1 MLRRRDLLYR
11 VGIRFSCRIKSRECG
26 PGIGPVIFRI
36 QKDRFTNILRPIA
49 ICAQQLHSDLFRAGI
64 IGVVVIHPVL
74 GYGDVGRFG
83 VGDGVGR
90 IIISS
95 RIPLRYGFYNIV
107 SKFVAV
113 LVILVQAGIL
123 PDPVV
128 QVRLV
133 PCWFCRNDRILIRV
147 AHCACQIAVQR
158 QFHRFRAGRVA
169 AVIPTLDA
177 LQLRFGRVVVEDSSL
192 HSLNTIFVVDRRL
205 QALAFRRR
213 GIPGKGN
220 FRRKLRIVVD
230 VVLAAAVH
238 LADRI
243 GEGLSAV
250 VVVIRQRIKSDF
262 ALRRGGLFLEDVSVA
277 VNKLKSEPLRYIFAG
292 SVKLFN
298 GRKQNLCFLHSVD
311 DRQLRTVVITAEG
324 NTVRR
329 EAGQT
334 LVSGVR
340 SKDALYIFRP
350 GCVRSAL
357 REQHE
362 VVAGRRLDIAFRRR
376 ILNEIV
382 ERIRLQT
389 GAAEDNLAIRIASHR
404 FFHPHRITGQ
414 CKIARVGVQHID
426 AVEVERRTG
435 QRVVLRIDLC
445 HGQHAFGAGNGR
457 AAGEVA
463 DLFGRRGLCLIGTGH
478 FHCIGQFNRF
488 AGAQVLRG
496 HAVLDDNVLVV
507 RQHAGKD
514 GLAFR
519 IGAEAE
525 GSHAV
530 RQADVA
536 CAAIPVAVALIEGDL
551 ADQPGLTREGIHQ
564 RQLASGIRQKVD
576 AAAVD
581 MDGVVDLIR
590 IILSAARGLNQ
601 VRTLLHQDGFDIFR
615 IAVLAD
621 GDAIVADRGIVADRA
636 VCHRLA
642 VAVVGGVLAVKRRA
656 GDFGIVGQGIDFLG
670 QGFVGP
676 GQGLAVLHRAAGGD
690 FFVIIPNQHAAQPN
704 IVVSVDEAQAI
715 GQGIGDGDR
724 IARFKVRQGFEVQL
738 HGPFNDLAGHIFPVR
753 RCDRPVCTVLRR
765 VLFDHVFK
773 ADVVFGF
780 VVFLFTIKFMVDVGS
795 VFDAHAVAFQCFSH
809 ADGRPVE
816 GQRRFGGIGNG
827 VDKGAVHGIAVLQRA
842 KVDRNLVALDDRFII
857 THQVAGRG
865 CDLHLLDGRFRADPG
880 RFEGGHFIGKDEV
893 FDLLALLEVFDLE
906 RNGPAGR
913 AIFVGSCRAILRDAD
928 FRRDFCLV
936 VVVHE
941 IETGFVSCADILI
954 LFRLCIPG
962 LFGDGRTGAGKAAVL
977 PIIFRDGVDDLVTGR
992 VIGKA
997 ANIADHAVIRMGHFT
1012 DIEGVGARRR
1022 KGQSA
1027 FVGGGQ
1033 VIRVDREGAIRS
1045 NTDLVGQAFAD
1056 FAEQGHIEIIV
1067 LHFVFA
1073 LGRVDGLFAG
1083 QCQAAGNFAVG
1094 VLVFKRKVIYRLAA
1108 VRNERTLFKGSRR
1121 RGRNDFVV
1129 LFIQRNA
1136 YADVINVRIVGD
1148 LFIGARVH
1156 FRNAEIVVLARVI
1169 TVGDG
1174 LVAITPFARLGIRR
1188 QCLVQGT
1195 VRHICAVGVHFLDL
1209 DFERAGRRLAG
1220 IAENRRDLLGA
1231 FDGEL
1236 CGRIVGVVKPDLSVI
1251 RLQLAVRVFRFLDL
1265 PPADVQRVVRVCS
1278 DRGRKPVFCCIKLGV
1293 GVSVAAVFLIEAV
1306 EVGFTDVVTRKGERS
1321 AVVQLIQLNDELAVV
1336 GSRPGPVGMVP
1347 VGGPAVGFIPVLAD
1361 QPVAVGQTAG
1371 RVILLAVHILG
1382 TFHLAGADTA
1392 LERVFKIEFRFPF
1405 LECPLG
1411 RTGSPQHLVAVGNG
1425 FKIFTYPNTDP
1436 IAACIVDH
1444 GRAIDGNFDHFII
1457 IVAVPFRDRD
1467 FGIRDR
1473 TGCRVI
1479 RQRVAVNDDVPA
1491 LIAVRQL
1498 GPVFVRLDDLELQV
1512 ICIVLERAAQYGLAA
1527 LELDGCALVGIG
1539 KLEALLA
1546 LRQPRDRRRQRAVLV
1561 FAHLDRDGI
1570 LRLVIRHTGDRVLR
1584 RGFRKC
1590 IGIVALLVIDK
1601 AGQAA
1606 ALIGADRDSLFRVRV
1621 GNRIAIQVFRAIFLG
1636 RKHKL
1641 VGIVCMPGRQ
1651 RIAGQVFLDRERN
1664 LCLVVL
1670 VFKGEHALALGQLFT
1685 VLVTHFSRQLAGLL
1699 ILCELDKEVIFVT
1712 VIACAGFVLV

>member
-1 MLRRRDLLYR
+1 M
-11 VGIRFSCRIKSRECG
+11 
-26 PGIGPVIFRI
+26 
-36 QKDRFTNILRPIA
+36 
-49 ICAQQLHSDLFRAGI
+49 
-64 IGVVVIHPVL
+64 
-74 GYGDVGRFG
+74 
-83 VGDGVGR
+83 
-90 IIISS
+90 
-95 RIPLRYGFYNIV
+95 
-107 SKFVAV
+107 
-113 LVILVQAGIL
+113 
-123 PDPVV
+123 
-128 QVRLV
+128 
-133 PCWFCRNDRILIRV
+133 
-147 AHCACQIAVQR
+147 
-158 QFHRFRAGRVA
+158 
-169 AVIPTLDA
+169 
-177 LQLRFGRVVVEDSSL
+177 
-192 HSLNTIFVVDRRL
+192 
-205 QALAFRRR
+205 
-213 GIPGKGN
+213 
-220 FRRKLRIVVD
+220 
-230 VVLAAAVH
+230 
-238 LADRI
+238 
-243 GEGLSAV
+243 
-250 VVVIRQRIKSDF
+250 
-262 ALRRGGLFLEDVSVA
+262 
-277 VNKLKSEPLRYIFAG
+277 
-292 SVKLFN
+292 
-298 GRKQNLCFLHSVD
+298 
-311 DRQLRTVVITAEG
+311 
-324 NTVRR
+324 
-329 EAGQT
+329 
-334 LVSGVR
+334 
-340 SKDALYIFRP
+340 
-350 GCVRSAL
+350 
-357 REQHE
+357 
-362 VVAGRRLDIAFRRR
+362 AGRRLDIAFRRR

-389 GAAEDNLAIRIASHR
+389 GAAEDNLAIRIAIRIAVHR
-404 FFHPHRITGQ
+404 FFHQHRVTGQ
-414 CKIARVGVQHID
+414 CIIARVGVRHID

-435 QRVVLRIDLC
+435 QGVVLRIDLC

-463 DLFGRRGLCLIGTGH
+463 DLFGRRSLCLIGTGH

-514 GLAFR
+514 GLAFL

-536 CAAIPVAVALIEGDL
+536 CAAILVAVALIEGDL

-564 RQLASGIRQKVD
+564 RQLTGGIRQKVD

-590 IILSAARGLNQ
+590 ILILTILSAARGMNQ

-636 VCHRLA
+636 VRRRLA

-670 QGFVGP
+670 QGCVGP

-690 FFVIIPNQHAAQPN
+690 FFVILPNQHAAQPN

-738 HGPFNDLAGHIFPVR
+738 HGPFNDLAGHVFPVR
-753 RCDRPVCTVLRR
+753 RCNRPVCTVLRR

-773 ADVVFGF
+773 ADVVFDF
-780 VVFLFTIKFMVDVGS
+780 VVIRFTIKFMVDVS
-795 VFDAHAVAFQCFSH
+795 AVFDVHAVAFQRFSH

-827 VDKGAVHGIAVLQRA
+827 VDKGAVHGIAILQRA
-842 KVDRNLVALDDRFII
+842 KVDRDLVALDVRFII
-857 THQVAGRG
+857 THQFAGRG

-928 FRRDFCLV
+928 FRRDFGLV

-941 IETGFVSCADILI
+941 IETGFVSCAGIFI

-962 LFGDGRTGAGKAAVL
+962 LFGDGRGGAGKAAFLV
-977 PIIFRDGVDDLVTGR
+977 IIFRDGVDDLVTGR

-997 ANIADHAVIRMGHFT
+997 ANIADRAVIRMGHFT

-1022 KGQSA
+1022 KGQGI
-1027 FVGGGQ
+1027 FVGGDQ
-1033 VIRVDREGAIRS
+1033 VVRADQEGAIRI
-1045 NTDLVGQAFAD
+1045 NADLVGQAFAN
-1056 FAEQGHIEIIV
+1056 FAEQGYIEIIV

-1094 VLVFKRKVIYRLAA
+1094 VLVFKRKVIYGFSA
-1108 VRNERTLFKGSRR
+1108 VLNERTIFKGSRR

-1129 LFIQRNA
+1129 LFIQRNS

-1148 LFIGARVH
+1148 LVVFGGRDH

-1174 LVAITPFARLGIRR
+1174 LVAMTPFARLGIRR

-1195 VRHICAVGVHFLDL
+1195 VRHICAGGVHFLDL

-1251 RLQLAVRVFRFLDL
+1251 RYQLAVRVFRFLDL
-1265 PPADVQRVVRVCS
+1265 LPADVQRVVLICS

-1293 GVSVAAVFLIEAV
+1293 GVAVAAVFLIEAV

-1321 AVVQLIQLNDELAVV
+1321 AVVQLIQLNDELAIV
-1336 GSRPGPVGMVP
+1336 GSRPGPVGMAP

-1473 TGCRVI
+1473 TGYRVI

-1491 LIAVRQL
+1491 VIAVRQH

-1512 ICIVLERAAQYGLAA
+1512 CCIVLERAAQYGLAA
-1527 LELDGCALVGIG
+1527 LELDGRALVGIG
-1539 KLEALLA
+1539 KLEAVLT
-1546 LRQPRDRRRQRAVLV
+1546 LRQPRERRRQHAALV

-1570 LRLVIRHTGDRVLR
+1570 LRLVIRHAGDRVLR
-1584 RGFRKC
+1584 RGFRKG

-1601 AGQAA
+1601 AGEAD
-1606 ALIGADRDSLFRVRV
+1606 ALIGADRDSLRRVRV
-1621 GNRIAIQVFRAIFLG
+1621 GNHIANQVFRAIFLG

-1664 LCLVVL
+1664 LCLVIL
-1670 VFKGEHALALGQLFT
+1670 VFKGEHALALGQL
-1685 VLVTHFSRQLAGLL
+1685 VGIRAVRVIHMGRQLAGLL

-1712 VIACAGFVLV
+1712 VIACAGFVLA

>member
-1 MLRRRDLLYR
+1 M
-11 VGIRFSCRIKSRECG
+11 
-26 PGIGPVIFRI
+26 
-36 QKDRFTNILRPIA
+36 
-49 ICAQQLHSDLFRAGI
+49 
-64 IGVVVIHPVL
+64 
-74 GYGDVGRFG
+74 
-83 VGDGVGR
+83 
-90 IIISS
+90 
-95 RIPLRYGFYNIV
+95 
-107 SKFVAV
+107 
-113 LVILVQAGIL
+113 
-123 PDPVV
+123 
-128 QVRLV
+128 
-133 PCWFCRNDRILIRV
+133 
-147 AHCACQIAVQR
+147 
-158 QFHRFRAGRVA
+158 
-169 AVIPTLDA
+169 
-177 LQLRFGRVVVEDSSL
+177 
-192 HSLNTIFVVDRRL
+192 
-205 QALAFRRR
+205 
-213 GIPGKGN
+213 
-220 FRRKLRIVVD
+220 
-230 VVLAAAVH
+230 
-238 LADRI
+238 
-243 GEGLSAV
+243 
-250 VVVIRQRIKSDF
+250 
-262 ALRRGGLFLEDVSVA
+262 
-277 VNKLKSEPLRYIFAG
+277 
-292 SVKLFN
+292 
-298 GRKQNLCFLHSVD
+298 
-311 DRQLRTVVITAEG
+311 
-324 NTVRR
+324 
-329 EAGQT
+329 
-334 LVSGVR
+334 
-340 SKDALYIFRP
+340 
-350 GCVRSAL
+350 
-357 REQHE
+357 
-362 VVAGRRLDIAFRRR
+362 AGRRLDIAFRRR

-404 FFHPHRITGQ
+404 FFHQHRVTGQ
-414 CKIARVGVQHID
+414 CIIAHVGVHHID

-445 HGQHAFGAGNGR
+445 HSQHAFGAGNGR

-463 DLFGRRGLCLIGTGH
+463 DLFGRRSLCLIGTGH

-536 CAAIPVAVALIEGDL
+536 CAAILVAVALIEGDL

-564 RQLASGIRQKVD
+564 RQLTGGIRQKVD

-590 IILSAARGLNQ
+590 IVLCAARGLDQ

-615 IAVLAD
+615 ITVLAD

-690 FFVIIPNQHAAQPN
+690 FFVILPNQHAAQPN

-738 HGPFNDLAGHIFPVR
+738 HGPFNDLAGHVFPVR

-773 ADVVFGF
+773 ADVVFDF
-780 VVFLFTIKFMVDVGS
+780 VVFLLTIKFMVDVS
-795 VFDAHAVAFQCFSH
+795 AVFDVHAVAFQRFSH
-809 ADGRPVE
+809 VDGRPVE

-827 VDKGAVHGIAVLQRA
+827 VDKGAVHGIAILQRA
-842 KVDRNLVALDDRFII
+842 KVDRDLVALDVRFII

-893 FDLLALLEVFDLE
+893 FDHLALLEVFDLE

-928 FRRDFCLV
+928 FRRDFGLV

-941 IETGFVSCADILI
+941 IETGFVSCAGIFI
-954 LFRLCIPG
+954 LFLLCIPG
-962 LFGDGRTGAGKAAVL
+962 LFGDGRAGAGKAAVL
-977 PIIFRDGVDDLVTGR
+977 TIIFRDGVDDLVTGR

-1012 DIEGVGARRR
+1012 DVEGVGARRR

-1033 VIRVDREGAIRS
+1033 VVRADREGAIRS
-1045 NTDLVGQAFAD
+1045 NADLVGQAFAV
-1056 FAEQGHIEIIV
+1056 FAKQGYIEIIV

-1073 LGRVDGLFAG
+1073 LGLSDGLFAG

-1094 VLVFKRKVIYRLAA
+1094 VLVFKRKVIYGFSA
-1108 VRNERTLFKGSRR
+1108 VLNERTLFKGSRR

-1129 LFIQRNA
+1129 LFIQRNS

-1148 LFIGARVH
+1148 LVIGARDL

-1188 QCLVQGT
+1188 QRLVQGT

-1251 RLQLAVRVFRFLDL
+1251 RLQLAVRVFRLLDL
-1265 PPADVQRVVRVCS
+1265 LPADVQRVVRVCS

-1361 QPVAVGQTAG
+1361 QPVAVGRVTAG

-1405 LECPLG
+1405 LEFPLLR

-1436 IAACIVDH
+1436 IATCIVDH

-1457 IVAVPFRDRD
+1457 IVAAPFRDRD

-1479 RQRVAVNDDVPA
+1479 RQRVAVNGDVPA

-1512 ICIVLERAAQYGLAA
+1512 FCIVLERAAQYGLAA
-1527 LELDGCALVGIG
+1527 LELDGRALVGIG
-1539 KLEALLA
+1539 KLEVVLT

-1570 LRLVIRHTGDRVLR
+1570 LRLVIRHAGDRVLR
-1584 RGFRKC
+1584 RGFREG

-1606 ALIGADRDSLFRVRV
+1606 ALIGADRDSLFRIRV
-1621 GNRIAIQVFRAIFLG
+1621 GNRIAIQVLRAIFLG

-1651 RIAGQVFLDRERN
+1651 RIAGQVFLDREQN
-1664 LCLVVL
+1664 LCLVIL
-1670 VFKGEHALALGQLFT
+1670 VFKGEHALALGQL
-1685 VLVTHFSRQLAGLL
+1685 VGIRAVRVIHMGCQRAGLL
-1699 ILCELDKEVIFVT
+1699 ILCELDKEVIFCP
-1712 VIACAGFVLV
+1712 VIACAGFVLA

>member
-1 MLRRRDLLYR
+1 M
-11 VGIRFSCRIKSRECG
+11 I
-26 PGIGPVIFRI
+26 
-36 QKDRFTNILRPIA
+36 
-49 ICAQQLHSDLFRAGI
+49 
-64 IGVVVIHPVL
+64 
-74 GYGDVGRFG
+74 
-83 VGDGVGR
+83 
-90 IIISS
+90 
-95 RIPLRYGFYNIV
+95 
-107 SKFVAV
+107 
-113 LVILVQAGIL
+113 
-123 PDPVV
+123 
-128 QVRLV
+128 
-133 PCWFCRNDRILIRV
+133 
-147 AHCACQIAVQR
+147 
-158 QFHRFRAGRVA
+158 
-169 AVIPTLDA
+169 
-177 LQLRFGRVVVEDSSL
+177 
-192 HSLNTIFVVDRRL
+192 TIFVGDRRL

-220 FRRKLRIVVD
+220 FRRKLRTVVD

-243 GEGLSAV
+243 GEGLSEV

-262 ALRRGGLFLEDVSVA
+262 ALRRGGLFLEDFSVA
-277 VNKLKSEPLRYIFAG
+277 VNKLKLEHLRHIFAG

-298 GRKQNLCFLHSVD
+298 GRKQNLCFLHGVD

-324 NTVRR
+324 NAVRR
-329 EAGQT
+329 EAGQAV
-334 LVSGVR
+334 VSGVR

-382 ERIRLQT
+382 ERIRRQT
-389 GAAEDNLAIRIASHR
+389 GAAEDNLAIRIAGHL
-404 FFHPHRITGQ
+404 FFHPHRVTGQ
-414 CKIARVGVQHID
+414 CIIARVGVRHID
-426 AVEVERRTG
+426 TVKVERRTG

-445 HGQHAFGAGNGR
+445 HGQHAFGASNGR

-463 DLFGRRGLCLIGTGH
+463 DLFGRRSLCLIGTGH

-536 CAAIPVAVALIEGDL
+536 CAAILVAVALIEGDL

-564 RQLASGIRQKVD
+564 RQLTGGIRQKVD

-590 IILSAARGLNQ
+590 ILILIILSAARGLNQ

-621 GDAIVADRGIVADRA
+621 GDVIVADRGIVADRA
-636 VCHRLA
+636 VRRRLA

-704 IVVSVDEAQAI
+704 IVVFVDEAQAI

-753 RCDRPVCTVLRR
+753 RCDRPVCTVLCR

-773 ADVVFGF
+773 ADVVFGL
-780 VVFLFTIKFMVDVGS
+780 VVFLFTIKFMVDVGP
-795 VFDAHAVAFQCFSH
+795 VFDAHAVAFQRFSH

-827 VDKGAVHGIAVLQRA
+827 VDKGAVHGIAILQRA
-842 KVDRNLVALDDRFII
+842 KVDRDLVALDVRFII

-893 FDLLALLEVFDLE
+893 FDHLALLEVFDLE

-941 IETGFVSCADILI
+941 IETGFFSCAGIFI
-954 LFRLCIPG
+954 LFLLCIPG
-962 LFGDGRTGAGKAAVL
+962 LFGDGRGGAGKAAFLV
-977 PIIFRDGVDDLVTGR
+977 IIFLDGVDDLVTGR
-992 VIGKA
+992 IIGKA
-997 ANIADHAVIRMGHFT
+997 ANIADRDVIRMGHFT

-1022 KGQSA
+1022 KGQSV

-1045 NTDLVGQAFAD
+1045 NADLVCQAFAV
-1056 FAEQGHIEIIV
+1056 FAKQGYIEIIV

-1073 LGRVDGLFAG
+1073 LGLSDGLFAG

-1094 VLVFKRKVIYRLAA
+1094 VLVFKRKVIYGFSA
-1108 VRNERTLFKGSRR
+1108 VLNERTIFKGSRR

-1129 LFIQRNA
+1129 LFIQRNS

-1148 LFIGARVH
+1148 LVVFGGWDL
-1156 FRNAEIVVLARVI
+1156 FRNAEIVYLYPYGSHA
-1169 TVGDG
+1169 
-1174 LVAITPFARLGIRR
+1174 AKP
-1188 QCLVQGT
+1188 CP
-1195 VRHICAVGVHFLDL
+1195 RH
-1209 DFERAGRRLAG
+1209 
-1220 IAENRRDLLGA
+1220 
-1231 FDGEL
+1231 
-1236 CGRIVGVVKPDLSVI
+1236 
-1251 RLQLAVRVFRFLDL
+1251 
-1265 PPADVQRVVRVCS
+1265 DV
-1278 DRGRKPVFCCIKLGV
+1278 
-1293 GVSVAAVFLIEAV
+1293 
-1306 EVGFTDVVTRKGERS
+1306 
-1321 AVVQLIQLNDELAVV
+1321 
-1336 GSRPGPVGMVP
+1336 
-1347 VGGPAVGFIPVLAD
+1347 
-1361 QPVAVGQTAG
+1361 
-1371 RVILLAVHILG
+1371 
-1382 TFHLAGADTA
+1382 
-1392 LERVFKIEFRFPF
+1392 
-1405 LECPLG
+1405 
-1411 RTGSPQHLVAVGNG
+1411 
-1425 FKIFTYPNTDP
+1425 
-1436 IAACIVDH
+1436 
-1444 GRAIDGNFDHFII
+1444 
-1457 IVAVPFRDRD
+1457 
-1467 FGIRDR
+1467 
-1473 TGCRVI
+1473 
-1479 RQRVAVNDDVPA
+1479 
-1491 LIAVRQL
+1491 
-1498 GPVFVRLDDLELQV
+1498 
-1512 ICIVLERAAQYGLAA
+1512 
-1527 LELDGCALVGIG
+1527 
-1539 KLEALLA
+1539 
-1546 LRQPRDRRRQRAVLV
+1546 
-1561 FAHLDRDGI
+1561 
-1570 LRLVIRHTGDRVLR
+1570 
-1584 RGFRKC
+1584 
-1590 IGIVALLVIDK
+1590 
-1601 AGQAA
+1601 
-1606 ALIGADRDSLFRVRV
+1606 
-1621 GNRIAIQVFRAIFLG
+1621 
-1636 RKHKL
+1636 
-1641 VGIVCMPGRQ
+1641 
-1651 RIAGQVFLDRERN
+1651 
-1664 LCLVVL
+1664 
-1670 VFKGEHALALGQLFT
+1670 
-1685 VLVTHFSRQLAGLL
+1685 
-1699 ILCELDKEVIFVT
+1699 
-1712 VIACAGFVLV
+1712 

>member
-1 MLRRRDLLYR
+1 M
-11 VGIRFSCRIKSRECG
+11 
-26 PGIGPVIFRI
+26 
-36 QKDRFTNILRPIA
+36 
-49 ICAQQLHSDLFRAGI
+49 
-64 IGVVVIHPVL
+64 
-74 GYGDVGRFG
+74 
-83 VGDGVGR
+83 
-90 IIISS
+90 
-95 RIPLRYGFYNIV
+95 
-107 SKFVAV
+107 
-113 LVILVQAGIL
+113 
-123 PDPVV
+123 
-128 QVRLV
+128 
-133 PCWFCRNDRILIRV
+133 
-147 AHCACQIAVQR
+147 
-158 QFHRFRAGRVA
+158 
-169 AVIPTLDA
+169 
-177 LQLRFGRVVVEDSSL
+177 
-192 HSLNTIFVVDRRL
+192 
-205 QALAFRRR
+205 
-213 GIPGKGN
+213 
-220 FRRKLRIVVD
+220 
-230 VVLAAAVH
+230 
-238 LADRI
+238 
-243 GEGLSAV
+243 
-250 VVVIRQRIKSDF
+250 
-262 ALRRGGLFLEDVSVA
+262 
-277 VNKLKSEPLRYIFAG
+277 
-292 SVKLFN
+292 
-298 GRKQNLCFLHSVD
+298 
-311 DRQLRTVVITAEG
+311 
-324 NTVRR
+324 
-329 EAGQT
+329 
-334 LVSGVR
+334 
-340 SKDALYIFRP
+340 
-350 GCVRSAL
+350 
-357 REQHE
+357 
-362 VVAGRRLDIAFRRR
+362 AGRRLDIAFRRR

-389 GAAEDNLAIRIASHR
+389 GAAEDNLAIRIAGHR
-404 FFHPHRITGQ
+404 FFHQHRITGQ
-414 CKIARVGVQHID
+414 CIIARVGVHHID

-435 QRVVLRIDLC
+435 QGVVLRIDLC
-445 HGQHAFGAGNGR
+445 HGQHASGAGNGR

-478 FHCIGQFNRF
+478 FHCIGQFNRI

-514 GLAFR
+514 GLAFL

-536 CAAIPVAVALIEGDL
+536 CAAILVAVALIEGDM

-564 RQLASGIRQKVD
+564 RQLTGGIRQKVD

-590 IILSAARGLNQ
+590 ILILTILSAARGLNQ
-601 VRTLLHQDGFDIFR
+601 VRTLLHQNGFDIFR
-615 IAVLAD
+615 IAVLAN

-636 VCHRLA
+636 VRRRLA

-690 FFVIIPNQHAAQPN
+690 FFVILPNQHAAQPN

-753 RCDRPVCTVLRR
+753 RCNRPVCTVLRR

-773 ADVVFGF
+773 ADVVFDV
-780 VVFLFTIKFMVDVGS
+780 VVFLFTIKFMVDVS
-795 VFDAHAVAFQCFSH
+795 AVFDVHAVAFQRFSH
-809 ADGRPVE
+809 VDGRPVE

-827 VDKGAVHGIAVLQRA
+827 VDKGAVHGIAILQRA
-842 KVDRNLVALDDRFII
+842 KVDRDLVALDVRFII

-913 AIFVGSCRAILRDAD
+913 AILVGSGRAILRDAD

-941 IETGFVSCADILI
+941 IETGFFSCAGIFI

-962 LFGDGRTGAGKAAVL
+962 LFGDGRAGAGKAAFLV
-977 PIIFRDGVDDLVTGR
+977 IIFLDGVDDLVTGR

-997 ANIADHAVIRMGHFT
+997 ANIADHTVIRMGHFT
-1012 DIEGVGARRR
+1012 DVEGVGARRR
-1022 KGQSA
+1022 KGQSV

-1033 VIRVDREGAIRS
+1033 VIRADREGAIRS
-1045 NTDLVGQAFAD
+1045 NADLVCQAFAVCV
-1056 FAEQGHIEIIV
+1056 EQGHIEIIV

-1073 LGRVDGLFAG
+1073 LGLSDGLFAG

-1094 VLVFKRKVIYRLAA
+1094 VLVFKRKVIYGFSA
-1108 VRNERTLFKGSRR
+1108 VLNERTIFKGSRR

-1129 LFIQRNA
+1129 RFIQRNS

-1148 LFIGARVH
+1148 LFIGARDL
-1156 FRNAEIVVLARVI
+1156 FRNAEIVVFARVI

-1174 LVAITPFARLGIRR
+1174 LVAMTPFARLGIRLQR
-1188 QCLVQGT
+1188 LVQGT
-1195 VRHICAVGVHFLDL
+1195 VRHICAGGVHFLDL

-1236 CGRIVGVVKPDLSVI
+1236 CGRIVGVVKPDLAVI
-1251 RLQLAVRVFRFLDL
+1251 RYQLAVRVFRFLDL
-1265 PPADVQRVVRVCS
+1265 LPADVQRVVLICS

-1293 GVSVAAVFLIEAV
+1293 GVLVAAVFLIEAV
-1306 EVGFTDVVTRKGERS
+1306 EVGVIDVVTRKGERR
-1321 AVVQLIQLNDELAVV
+1321 AVVQLIQLNDELAIV
-1336 GSRPGPVGMVP
+1336 GSRPGPVGMAP

-1371 RVILLAVHILG
+1371 RVIRLAVHILG

-1392 LERVFKIEFRFPF
+1392 LERVYKIKFRFPF

-1425 FKIFTYPNTDP
+1425 FKIFTHPNTDP
-1436 IAACIVDH
+1436 ISACIVDH
-1444 GRAIDGNFDHFII
+1444 GRAIFGNFDHFII
-1457 IVAVPFRDRD
+1457 IVAAPFRDRD

-1473 TGCRVI
+1473 TGYRVI

-1491 LIAVRQL
+1491 VIAVRQH

-1512 ICIVLERAAQYGLAA
+1512 CCIVLERAAPYGLAA
-1527 LELDGCALVGIG
+1527 LELDGRALVGIG
-1539 KLEALLA
+1539 KLEVVLT

-1570 LRLVIRHTGDRVLR
+1570 LRLVIRHAGDRVLR
-1584 RGFRKC
+1584 RGFREG

-1606 ALIGADRDSLFRVRV
+1606 ALIGADRDSLRRVRV
-1621 GNRIAIQVFRAIFLG
+1621 GNRIAIQVMRAIFLG

-1651 RIAGQVFLDRERN
+1651 RIAGQVFLDRERS

-1685 VLVTHFSRQLAGLL
+1685 VLVTHFSRQLAGLH
-1699 ILCELDKEVIFVT
+1699 ISCELDKEVIFVT

>member
-1 MLRRRDLLYR
+1 M
-11 VGIRFSCRIKSRECG
+11 
-26 PGIGPVIFRI
+26 
-36 QKDRFTNILRPIA
+36 
-49 ICAQQLHSDLFRAGI
+49 
-64 IGVVVIHPVL
+64 
-74 GYGDVGRFG
+74 
-83 VGDGVGR
+83 
-90 IIISS
+90 
-95 RIPLRYGFYNIV
+95 
-107 SKFVAV
+107 
-113 LVILVQAGIL
+113 
-123 PDPVV
+123 
-128 QVRLV
+128 
-133 PCWFCRNDRILIRV
+133 
-147 AHCACQIAVQR
+147 
-158 QFHRFRAGRVA
+158 
-169 AVIPTLDA
+169 
-177 LQLRFGRVVVEDSSL
+177 
-192 HSLNTIFVVDRRL
+192 
-205 QALAFRRR
+205 
-213 GIPGKGN
+213 
-220 FRRKLRIVVD
+220 
-230 VVLAAAVH
+230 
-238 LADRI
+238 
-243 GEGLSAV
+243 
-250 VVVIRQRIKSDF
+250 
-262 ALRRGGLFLEDVSVA
+262 
-277 VNKLKSEPLRYIFAG
+277 
-292 SVKLFN
+292 
-298 GRKQNLCFLHSVD
+298 
-311 DRQLRTVVITAEG
+311 
-324 NTVRR
+324 
-329 EAGQT
+329 
-334 LVSGVR
+334 
-340 SKDALYIFRP
+340 
-350 GCVRSAL
+350 
-357 REQHE
+357 
-362 VVAGRRLDIAFRRR
+362 
-376 ILNEIV
+376 
-382 ERIRLQT
+382 
-389 GAAEDNLAIRIASHR
+389 
-404 FFHPHRITGQ
+404 
-414 CKIARVGVQHID
+414 
-426 AVEVERRTG
+426 
-435 QRVVLRIDLC
+435 
-445 HGQHAFGAGNGR
+445 
-457 AAGEVA
+457 
-463 DLFGRRGLCLIGTGH
+463 
-478 FHCIGQFNRF
+478 
-488 AGAQVLRG
+488 
-496 HAVLDDNVLVV
+496 
-507 RQHAGKD
+507 
-514 GLAFR
+514 
-519 IGAEAE
+519 
-525 GSHAV
+525 
-530 RQADVA
+530 
-536 CAAIPVAVALIEGDL
+536 

-564 RQLASGIRQKVD
+564 RQLTGGIRQKVD

-590 IILSAARGLNQ
+590 ILILIILSAARGLNQ

-636 VCHRLA
+636 VRRRLA

-690 FFVIIPNQHAAQPN
+690 FFVILPNQHAAQPN

-753 RCDRPVCTVLRR
+753 RCNRPVCTVLRR

-773 ADVVFGF
+773 ADVVFDV
-780 VVFLFTIKFMVDVGS
+780 VVFLFTIKFMVDVS
-795 VFDAHAVAFQCFSH
+795 AVFDVHAVAFQRFSYV
-809 ADGRPVE
+809 DGRPVE

-827 VDKGAVHGIAVLQRA
+827 VDKGAVHGIAILQRA
-842 KVDRNLVALDDRFII
+842 KVDRDLVALDVRFII
-857 THQVAGRG
+857 THQFAGRG

-913 AIFVGSCRAILRDAD
+913 AVLVGSGRAILRDAD

-941 IETGFVSCADILI
+941 IETGFVSCAGIFI

-962 LFGDGRTGAGKAAVL
+962 LFGDGRGGAGKAAFLV
-977 PIIFRDGVDDLVTGR
+977 IIFRDGVDDLVTGR

-1012 DIEGVGARRR
+1012 DVEGVGARRR
-1022 KGQSA
+1022 KGQSV

-1033 VIRVDREGAIRS
+1033 VVRADREGAIRS
-1045 NTDLVGQAFAD
+1045 NADLVGQAFVVCAK
-1056 FAEQGHIEIIV
+1056 QGYIEIIV

-1083 QCQAAGNFAVG
+1083 QYQAAGNFAVG
-1094 VLVFKRKVIYRLAA
+1094 VLVFKRKVIYGFSA
-1108 VRNERTLFKGSRR
+1108 VLNERTIFKGSRR

-1129 LFIQRNA
+1129 LFIQLNP

-1148 LFIGARVH
+1148 LVVFGGRDH

-1174 LVAITPFARLGIRR
+1174 LVAMTPFARLGIRLQR
-1188 QCLVQGT
+1188 LVPGT
-1195 VRHICAVGVHFLDL
+1195 VRHIYAVGVHFLDL
-1209 DFERAGRRLAG
+1209 DCERAGRRLAG

-1251 RLQLAVRVFRFLDL
+1251 RLQLAVRVFRFFDL
-1265 PPADVQRVVRVCS
+1265 LPADVQRIVLIFS
-1278 DRGRKPVFCCIKLGV
+1278 DRGRKPVFCCCIKLGV
-1293 GVSVAAVFLIEAV
+1293 GVLVAAVFLIEAV
-1306 EVGFTDVVTRKGERS
+1306 EVGFIDVVTRKGERR
-1321 AVVQLIQLNDELAVV
+1321 AVVQLIQLNDELAIV
-1336 GSRPGPVGMVP
+1336 GSRPGPVGMAP

-1444 GRAIDGNFDHFII
+1444 GRAIGGNFDHFII
-1457 IVAVPFRDRD
+1457 IVAAPFRDRD

-1473 TGCRVI
+1473 TGYRVI
-1479 RQRVAVNDDVPA
+1479 RQRVAVNGDVPA
-1491 LIAVRQL
+1491 RIAVRQL
-1498 GPVFVRLDDLELQV
+1498 GPIFVCLDDLELQV
-1512 ICIVLERAAQYGLAA
+1512 FCIVLERAAQYGLAA
-1527 LELDGCALVGIG
+1527 LELDGRALVGIG
-1539 KLEALLA
+1539 KLEAVLA
-1546 LRQPRDRRRQRAVLV
+1546 LRQPRERRRQHAALV
-1561 FAHLDRDGI
+1561 FAHLDRDVI
-1570 LRLVIRHTGDRVLR
+1570 LRLVIRHAGDRVLR
-1584 RGFRKC
+1584 RGFREG

-1621 GNRIAIQVFRAIFLG
+1621 GNRIAIQVMRAIFLG

-1651 RIAGQVFLDRERN
+1651 LIAGQVFLDRERN
-1664 LCLVVL
+1664 LCLVIL
-1670 VFKGEHALALGQLFT
+1670 VFKGEHALALGQLVT

-1712 VIACAGFVLV
+1712 VIACSGFVLV